1 MGGGKEWEEGR
12 NGRREGGGGKQWE
25 EGRRGKGGRKER
37 GKGGVGGEREKDRWE
52 GLREKGVSKGEV
64 ERQTAGLFV
73 CEHIDWRLSF
83 VRQKLLSPEDSF
95 EDEQVEALRRD
106 NLR

>member
-1 MGGGKEWEEGR
+1 M
-12 NGRREGGGGKQWE
+12 
-25 EGRRGKGGRKER
+25 
-37 GKGGVGGEREKDRWE
+37 GGEREKDRWE
-52 GLREKGVSKGEV
+52 RLREKGAGKEEV
-64 ERQTAGLFV
+64 ERRTAGLFL
-73 CEHIDWRLSF
+73 CIDWQLSF

>member
-1 MGGGKEWEEGR
+1 MYERRERKREREGGGKEWEEGR
-12 NGRREGGGGKQWE
+12 RGRE
-25 EGRRGKGGRKER
+25 GRKER

-64 ERQTAGLFV
+64 ERRTAGLFV